1 MAETDVDA
9 AENGFAK
16 ATQTADQNKTPQNTN
31 YDTIEHKLLLI
42 GIPRADLARK
52 PVRENCTPEL
62 LGCGEAH
69 EPPSATPA
77 TLGK

>member
-42 GIPRADLARK
+42 GIPRTDLPRK
-52 PVRENCTPEL
+52 PVRELAVEFDHGQIVRML
-62 LGCGEAH
+62 DA
-69 EPPSATPA
+69 
-77 TLGK
+77 